1 MRMSRANRRNNKV
14 SIIGAGNVGTR
25 YAYALMM
32 SGITRE
38 IVLVDINR
46 DKLIANVMDLTH
58 GIPYTSNI
66 DIQAGNYKDIEN
78 SDLVVITVGGM
89 KQIKKSR
96 LESVDVNTKL
106 FKKIIPEIQKYAPDA
121 IYLVVSNPVDI
132 LSYVAYKI
140 SNKPSSEILGSGT
153 TLDTARFRYLLGRHC
168 EINPINVHAYILGE
182 HGDTEFPVWSRA
194 MFGGNMI
201 KEYCDG
207 CFKRASCEPT
217 DELNEIFDGV
227 KNSAYEIIEKKGE
240 TSYGIGL
247 SLVRITRAILN
258 DENSILP
265 VSVLVDGFLGV
276 QDVYLS
282 LPAILNRNGV
292 REIMKIDLNEKEQK
306 LFQES
311 AETLKNVIKDLDM

>member
-106 FKKIIPEIQKYAPDA
+106 FKKIIPEIQKYAQM
-121 IYLVVSNPVDI
+121 
-132 LSYVAYKI
+132 
-140 SNKPSSEILGSGT
+140 
-153 TLDTARFRYLLGRHC
+153 R
-168 EINPINVHAYILGE
+168 YIL
-182 HGDTEFPVWSRA
+182 W
-194 MFGGNMI
+194 
-201 KEYCDG
+201 
-207 CFKRASCEPT
+207 
-217 DELNEIFDGV
+217 
-227 KNSAYEIIEKKGE
+227 
-240 TSYGIGL
+240 
-247 SLVRITRAILN
+247 
-258 DENSILP
+258 
-265 VSVLVDGFLGV
+265 
-276 QDVYLS
+276 
-282 LPAILNRNGV
+282 
-292 REIMKIDLNEKEQK
+292 
-306 LFQES
+306 FQ
-311 AETLKNVIKDLDM
+311 TQ